1 MACSEKSEVS
11 KYALIFM
18 FFFSTGYLLSPFS
31 VKYIYKKKYETKWK
45 QMFISLGS
53 SNATE
58 Y

>member
-18 FFFSTGYLLSPFS
+18 FFFLLAIFLAHSQS
-31 VKYIYKKKYETKWK
+31 NIYIKKKYETKWK